1 MEEKANYISIT
12 SQNRSTE
19 AIYESDA
26 CMGFISQRGLLENES
41 SGHLATGMSKLP
53 LPCDI
58 LLNNSDSMDRENRG
72 FSKKIMEIKK

>member
-26 CMGFISQRGLLENES
+26 CIGFISQRGLLVNES
-41 SGHLATGMSKLP
+41 SGDSAIGISKSP
-53 LPCDI
+53 LPCGI
-58 LLNNSDSMDRENRG
+58 LLNNSKPMDRENSG
-72 FSKKIMEIKK
+72 FSKK